1 MWRQL
6 LGGSQQWLA
15 KVAGLN
21 GMAVTPFVCTSFQE
35 GAHWSPVDVLA
46 HLDHDSMLEALDT
59 LSDEGNAEVRQA
71 QDSLASR
78 LYGSKNTRPM
88 PKVKARHEDSIIRL
102 AGSLNLLNTVAKDI
116 GEGRSTKLRSKGNM
130 LKIVALTRQAD
141 HLELR
146 QKLMLQGIPW
156 REGQHLA
163 SMLLSFQGLLGRG
176 STLSNK
182 LQATE
187 GKDVV
192 MQDRGTHQAGRSP

>member
-1 MWRQL
+1 MEDHVQGGRARKIVPQRVASWHSAPKSALLRIRPVSPARVPSITNGLQVADSDMWRQL

-88 PKVKARHEDSIIRL
+88 PKVKC
-102 AGSLNLLNTVAKDI
+102 
-116 GEGRSTKLRSKGNM
+116 
-130 LKIVALTRQAD
+130 LKESPA
-141 HLELR
+141 
-146 QKLMLQGIPW
+146 GIP
-156 REGQHLA
+156 HPNLHCFA
-163 SMLLSFQGLLGRG
+163 SDLYRLLVFQA
-176 STLSNK
+176 
-182 LQATE
+182 LQT
-187 GKDVV
+187 VF
-192 MQDRGTHQAGRSP
+192 R